1 MKKYLLIVL
10 LIGIGYGQPDDDLK
24 DDDFEL
30 IRHTRKYLHNEKK
43 RILDLHGKVVEYYDY
58 RKNIDAES
66 KKAEAFAYKYLLDEL
81 LDIVMDIQDYDSNAL
96 FVLKKNPSSSLFRN
110 EMSFLFFHV
119 RNQLNAWKKERW
131 LYEEYE
137 FMLSI
142 VDEYIII
149 LERILISNN
158 AE

>member
-10 LIGIGYGQPDDDLK
+10 LIGIGYGQSDDDLK

-96 FVLKKNPSSSLFRN
+96 FVLKKNASSSFFRN
-110 EMSFLFFHV
+110 
-119 RNQLNAWKKERW
+119 
-131 LYEEYE
+131 
-137 FMLSI
+137 
-142 VDEYIII
+142 
-149 LERILISNN
+149 
-158 AE
+158 